1 MNNVPLLQV
10 EDLKKY
16 FPIKAGVFRRTV
28 GWVKAVDGVSF
39 EVFPE
44 ETLGIVGESGCG
56 KSTLGMTVM
65 RLYEPT
71 AGSIFFQGEDI
82 SSLPASQLKGVR
94 RNIQM
99 IFQDPFTS
107 LDPRMHIGSIVEE
120 GMKVHR
126 VASPPEVRRRALDLL
141 EKWVWERN
149 IFPLSP

>member
-1 MNNVPLLQV
+1 MSQLQEV
-10 EDLKKY
+10 Y
-16 FPIKAGVFRRTV
+16 FP
-28 GWVKAVDGVSF
+28 
-39 EVFPE
+39 
-44 ETLGIVGESGCG
+44 
-56 KSTLGMTVM
+56 
-65 RLYEPT
+65 
-71 AGSIFFQGEDI
+71 GEDI

-126 VASPPEVRRRALDLL
+126 VASLL
-141 EKWVWERN
+141 RFDAGHWICWKKWVWERN